1 MWRMQELMLR
11 RPVAFECK
19 GQRSAT
25 IAEVLPAFEFMADDN
40 QVEILTERYNR
51 HYAMCATCQRDGEVC
66 DEGGRLLRRF
76 NLELAEVMAQ

>member
-1 MWRMQELMLR
+1 
-11 RPVAFECK
+11 
-19 GQRSAT
+19 
-25 IAEVLPAFEFMADDN
+25 MAHDN

-66 DEGGRLLRRF
+66 DEGGWLLRRF